1 MSNQTEAIFVGNG
14 KEVPQY
20 EGLFN
25 LNICLSDIPKEYIT
39 TSDKNGK
46 KYIRLNMSRMRE
58 VRDWGTH
65 SIKVDTWKPTQ
76 IDSPEA
82 TTAAKRLQ
90 QVSTDDLPF

>member
-1 MSNQTEAIFVGNG
+1 MSDQTEAIFVGNA

-25 LNICLSDIPKEYIT
+25 LNICLSDIPKEFIT
-39 TSDKNGK
+39 TSEKNGK

-76 IDSPEA
+76 QA
-82 TTAAKRLQ
+82 TPAPAAP
-90 QVSTDDLPF
+90 VSTEDNLPF

>member
-1 MSNQTEAIFVGNG
+1 MSDQKQEAIFIGNG

-25 LNICLSDIPKEYIT
+25 LNICLSDIPKEFIT
-39 TSDKNGK
+39 TSEKNGK
-46 KYIRLNMSRMRE
+46 KYIRLSMSKMRE

-76 IDSPEA
+76 QA
-82 TTAAKRLQ
+82 TPKAVAP
-90 QVSTDDLPF
+90 VSTEDNLPF